1 MKRRCP
7 AVDNKGDGSH
17 CLSGVKEVR
26 TAVDNVN
33 RNVSDGLIASG
44 IPLVIEGSKLHDR
57 PKRCKWV
64 SGESILSSTDSRLN
78 VKSNEEEFETPECIT
93 EDCHVAEVAGA
104 DDVEKRIELAIISL
118 ANVRGTQK
126 TFCPSEIPRLVLK
139 FPNWRDY
146 MDLTRSIVFKMATSG
161 IVEVMQK
168 GIVRTTSEFE
178 ILRGPMRVRLSP

>member
-7 AVDNKGDGSH
+7 AVGYEGDGSN
-17 CLSGVKEVR
+17 CQSGVKEVR
-26 TAVDNVN
+26 TAVDDVN

-44 IPLVIEGSKLHDR
+44 IPLVIGGSKFHGHR
-57 PKRCKWV
+57 KRCKLV
-64 SGESILSSTDSRLN
+64 SEESISTSTDSKLN
-78 VKSNEEEFETPECIT
+78 VKSNEVEFVTPECIT
-93 EDCHVAEVAGA
+93 EDCHVAEHAGT
-104 DDVEKRIELAIISL
+104 DDVEKRIELAITSL
-118 ANVRGTQK
+118 AKLRGTQK

-178 ILRGPMRVRLSP
+178 ILRGPMRIRLSP